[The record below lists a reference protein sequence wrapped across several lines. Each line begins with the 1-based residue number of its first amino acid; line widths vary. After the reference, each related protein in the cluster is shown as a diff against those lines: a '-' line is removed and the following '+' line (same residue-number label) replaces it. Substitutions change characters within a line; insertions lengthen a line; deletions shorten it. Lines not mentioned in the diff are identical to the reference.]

1 MVCCELGKLVLKLCV
16 SRWSRLGQM
25 RLDILVE
32 SRQRIGIVEFMPQLI
47 VPLVIVLHC
56 QVKLQQFFL
65 TRVLELFNLLDS
77 LDQCAKLLVAL
88 RR

>member
-56 QVKLQQFFL
+56 QVELQQFFL